1 MKTTSLKAFEKLKSG
16 GLCFFV
22 KTS

>member
-1 MKTTSLKAFEKLKSG
+1 MKTTSLKAFEKVKSG